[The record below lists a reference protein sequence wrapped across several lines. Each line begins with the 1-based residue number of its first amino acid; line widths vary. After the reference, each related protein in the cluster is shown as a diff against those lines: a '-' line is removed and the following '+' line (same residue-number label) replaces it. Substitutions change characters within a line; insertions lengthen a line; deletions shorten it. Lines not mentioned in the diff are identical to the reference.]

1 MTQEHPRGTRE
12 AGDAFQRLSIQ
23 DSAPDAYAAVLGLEK
38 YIHSRGLAP
47 RLIDLVKIRASQLN
61 GCAYCLSMHHHEAR
75 LHGERQSRLDLLSA
89 WREAALLYTEQEQ
102 AALRLTEE
110 VTLIGEHG
118 VSDEVWSAVT
128 DAFSEQDVIS
138 LIMVIVTIN
147 VWNRL
152 AVTIH
157 QTPDLHDA

>member
-1 MTQEHPRGTRE
+1 MSEHG
-12 AGDAFQRLSIQ
+12 QRLAISETN
-23 DSAPDAYAAVLGLEK
+23 PNAYAAVQGLERF
-38 YIHSRGLAP
+38 IHSQGLEE
-47 RLIDLVKIRASQLN
+47 RLINLVKIRASQLN

-75 LHGERQSRLDLLSA
+75 QDGEKQSRLDMLSA
-89 WREAALLYTEQEQ
+89 WPEAGFLYTDREQ

-118 VSDEVWSAVT
+118 VSDDVWAAVT
-128 DAFSEQDVIS
+128 DEFTEDDTVT
-138 LIMVIVTIN
+138 LIMAIVTIN

-157 QTPDLHDA
+157 QTPDLHD